1 MTNRD
6 PRWVLRERPSLGLI
20 IGLVVAGICALVSFS
35 FDIFNG
41 EPVQFFIA
49 LVLALAPVP
58 LLLAALLGLD
68 RMEPEPGKDLAFA
81 FMWGA
86 GVAVLVAGI
95 LNSLNLRYVT
105 NALHDPT
112 DARNLVATFVA
123 PVVEETMKG
132 LVLLGL
138 LRWRRQ
144 ELDGPTDGIIYA
156 GMVGLGFAMSENVSY
171 YIMAQDQHGFQGL
184 AVTVVLRGILSPF
197 AHPLFTSMIGI
208 AVAYAAQ
215 RQGPVR
221 GGVVLLGWAGA
232 IMLHGIWN
240 GFTSYG
246 GFQGLSL
253 AYLLLMILFFVELSV
268 VVKDRKRIV
277 GLIQLYLPP
286 YGGLGLVTD
295 FDVFMLSSLQGRRQA
310 RQWAKAYGGQAGL
323 HAMRDYQVAAT
334 ELGLLHERGV
344 RGVIDRETFETRREA
359 LLACMSVAK
368 AAFPVPERHQATI
381 AKGMA
386 PPGYAPGHDTWH
398 SVSPYPPR
406 DGLPG
411 DPYPADGAPGPEHHP
426 GRPPSGYRP
435 APPGAPG
442 PEYRPG
448 PSGPAHRPGT
458 PGSEYRPG
466 TPGPEYRP
474 GTSGPEYRPGPPGMP
489 GPGPGGAR

>member
-6 PRWVLRERPSLGLI
+6 PRWVLRERPSIGLI

-49 LVLALAPVP
+49 LTLALAPVP
-58 LLLAALLGLD
+58 LLLAGLLGLD
-68 RMEPEPGKDLAFA
+68 RMEPEPRKDLVFA

-86 GVAVLVAGI
+86 GIAVLVAGI

-105 NALHDPT
+105 IATQDPAG
-112 DARNLVATFVA
+112 ARNLVATFVA

-138 LRWRRQ
+138 LRWRRH
-144 ELDGPTDGIIYA
+144 ELDGLTDGIIYA

-171 YIMAQDQHGFQGL
+171 YIMAQDLHGVEGL

-215 RQGPVR
+215 RRGPVR
-221 GGVVLLGWAGA
+221 GGVVLLGWIGA
-232 IMLHGIWN
+232 VTLHGIWN

-246 GFQGLSL
+246 GFQGLAL

-277 GLIQLYLPP
+277 GLIQHYLPP

-295 FDVFMLSSLQGRRQA
+295 VDVFMLSSLPGRRQA
-310 RQWAKAYGGQAGL
+310 RQWAKAYGGPAGL

-344 RGVIDRETFETRREA
+344 RGVIDRDTFETQREA
-359 LLACMSVAK
+359 LLACMSAAK
-368 AAFPVPERHQATI
+368 SAFPVPERHQTTI

-398 SVSPYPPR
+398 SASPYPPR
-406 DGLPG
+406 DGVPR
-411 DPYPADGAPGPEHHP
+411 DPYPPD
-426 GRPPSGYRP
+426 
-435 APPGAPG
+435 APPGHRWQGPPG
-442 PEYRPG
+442 PQ
-448 PSGPAHRPGT
+448 GT
-458 PGSEYRPG
+458 PG
-466 TPGPEYRP
+466 
-474 GTSGPEYRPGPPGMP
+474 
-489 GPGPGGAR
+489 GGR